1 MKRLV
6 TGIILLP
13 VGIFFF
19 VLFAQHYD
27 NYQSV
32 IHCHEEITD
41 RGVKD
46 CGYENPPIVIFTGDI
61 LAGSSLLVI
70 GSVIIVKDILKRR
83 TDDSK
88 R

>member
-6 TGIILLP
+6 AGIILLP

-19 VLFAQHYD
+19 GLFAYHYD

-32 IHCHEEITD
+32 VNCQEEIFDHSVT
-41 RGVKD
+41 D

-70 GSVIIVKDILKRR
+70 GSVIIIKDRLKRH
-83 TDDSK
+83 TNDSEG
-88 R
+88 